1 MNKDM
6 ILVEIEYVIISSF
19 IQFHKFEDVDN
30 FNATELFK
38 LDPEYF
44 TRNLNRKLALKINE
58 CDNILDICTLISDIE
73 LMLASAKI
81 EVQDEYLKIISQTPL
96 PLSLARKY
104 YENVLIKRNKIEKIK
119 RLIQW

>member
-1 MNKDM
+1 M